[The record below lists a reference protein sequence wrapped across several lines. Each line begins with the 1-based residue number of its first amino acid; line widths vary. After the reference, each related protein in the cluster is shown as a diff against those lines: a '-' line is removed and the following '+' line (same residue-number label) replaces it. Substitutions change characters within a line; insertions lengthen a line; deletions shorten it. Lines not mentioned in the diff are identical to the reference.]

1 MAKNRTYSSNIPKD
15 ALDFVCNGY
24 NYTRLGTFKVGND
37 YKHDFKDRDTKE
49 IFRDLTLEQLKKLK
63 R

>member
-1 MAKNRTYSSNIPKD
+1 MAKSRKLGSNIPKD
-15 ALDFVCNGY
+15 ALDFICNGY

-37 YKHDFKDRDTKE
+37 YKHDFKDLDTNE
-49 IFRDLTLEQLKKLK
+49 IFRNLTLEQLKKLK